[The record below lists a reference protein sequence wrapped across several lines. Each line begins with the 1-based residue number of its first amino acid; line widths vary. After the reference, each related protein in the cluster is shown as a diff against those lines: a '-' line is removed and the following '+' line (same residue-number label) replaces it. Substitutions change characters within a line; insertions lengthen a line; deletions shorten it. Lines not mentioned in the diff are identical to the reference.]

1 MIAGPTRV
9 PAPDGTRLDDAP
21 VMVLPEGSSLKGMK
35 LSYLAA
41 GGMSVAY
48 KGLRPD
54 GKVLF
59 VKEVPKS
66 QAQAV
71 ISLTQEKALLERLQ
85 HPSIPRLQDFCEW
98 RDHLYLVQDFVEG
111 TNLEQQIS
119 PFPDIFLPEAQARNW
134 GLQLCDILHYLH
146 GQNPPIIYRDLKP
159 KNVLLHPSG
168 QLYLVDFGIARA
180 YKEGKDQ
187 DTRLLGSVL
196 TASPEHYGGQTD
208 VRSDIYTLGATLHY
222 LLTNGQGERV
232 SPFDFPPISALR
244 PDVSRELQAIV
255 EKCLQRAP
263 EQRFASVAELSQAL
277 KGGATSPGQSPEV
290 ASDPV
295 AREALAAPA
304 SQTRVRRGLPGWA
317 QIGLGLV
324 LGWLLSGLARWAR
337 PNPSD
342 PPPSPV
348 SANLTPAPPP
358 RPEPSP
364 TRFTAPP
371 ERTATP
377 RPLPTQPQP
386 KPEVPVAVQVPPRP
400 RPSPKAS
407 LSPPRPRPSPTQ
419 PRLEPQEPAYPQHSP
434 GSGPS
439 GRDGSQK
446 LLDELGLPWGHFQD
460 LRNST
465 GQNARPVSR
474 AEGPDGMFSI
484 DAPAGFRYLGGS
496 HDFLLLRWQRR
507 NFEAIRLRTVV
518 GQTAPLDEL
527 LRARQQ
533 QLAEQLKQTVS
544 LEFQGQHV
552 PALVLQVPGRR
563 FQVVELLWTQPQ
575 PACTLSIS
583 GGAAAVRFPAYLGEF
598 QAHLKRL
605 QF

>member
-1 MIAGPTRV
+1 MIAGPNRV

-21 VMVLPEGSSLKGMK
+21 LLVLPEGASLKGMK

-48 KGLRPD
+48 KGVRPD
-54 GKVLF
+54 GKTMF

-66 QAQAV
+66 QSQAV

-98 RDHLYLVQDFVEG
+98 RDHLYLVQDFIEG

-119 PFPDIFLPEAQARNW
+119 PFPDIFLPEAQVRNW

-146 GQNPPIIYRDLKP
+146 SQIPPIIYRDLKP

-180 YKEGKDQ
+180 YKQGKDQ

-208 VRSDIYTLGATLHY
+208 IRSDIYTLGATLHY

-244 PDVSRELQAIV
+244 PEVSRELQGII
-255 EKCLQRAP
+255 EKCLDRAP
-263 EQRFASVAELSQAL
+263 EQRFASI
-277 KGGATSPGQSPEV
+277 
-290 ASDPV
+290 
-295 AREALAAPA
+295 EALAQALRGGEVPPGRPA
-304 SQTRVRRGLPGWA
+304 QSPAVADTPAVQPSEARARRGLPGWA

-324 LGWLLSGLARWAR
+324 LGWLLSGLVRWAGT
-337 PNPSD
+337 NPSN
-342 PPPSPV
+342 PPPSPIAV
-348 SANLTPAPPP
+348 NLTPALTS
-358 RPEPSP
+358 PSP
-364 TRFTAPP
+364 EASPGPIEAAP

-377 RPLPTQPQP
+377 RPLPTRPQP
-386 KPEVPVAVQVPPRP
+386 KPTVPVAVPIPPRP
-400 RPSPKAS
+400 RPSPKA
-407 LSPPRPRPSPTQ
+407 SPPRPRPSPTQ
-419 PRLEPQEPAYPQHSP
+419 PRFEPQEPAYPQRVTPSD
-434 GSGPS
+434 PS
-439 GRDGSQK
+439 GRDSGQQ

-460 LRNST
+460 LRSST

-474 AEGPDGMFSI
+474 AEGPGGIFSI
-484 DAPAGFRYLGGS
+484 DAPEGFRYLGGPQ
-496 HDFLLLRWQRR
+496 DFLLLRWQRR
-507 NFEAIRLRTVV
+507 NFEAIRLRTIV
-518 GQTAPLDEL
+518 GQSGALAEL
-527 LRARQQ
+527 VRARQQ
-533 QLAEQLKQTVS
+533 QLAEQLQQTVN
-544 LEFQGQHV
+544 LEFQGRTV

-563 FQVVELLWTQPQ
+563 FQVVELIWTQSQ

-583 GGAAAVRFPAYLGEF
+583 GGAAAVRFPAYLAEF
-598 QAHLKRL
+598 QAHLKRI